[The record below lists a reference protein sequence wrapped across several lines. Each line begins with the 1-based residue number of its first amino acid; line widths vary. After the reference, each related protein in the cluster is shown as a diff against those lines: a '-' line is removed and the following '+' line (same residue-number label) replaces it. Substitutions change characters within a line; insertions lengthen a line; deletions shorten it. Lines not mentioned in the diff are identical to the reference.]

1 MATCPSCGRYVGPA
15 DAGICAN
22 CGARLTARIT
32 LRALKI
38 GALGLAALGLILLWW
53 FATHSPVPRLK
64 IGQAQAT
71 MNFAYVRVQ
80 GQVTRAPS
88 HNPDSGTL
96 SFWIADDTGEML
108 VSSYRATTQ
117 ALLDSGRMPF
127 VGDRVTVEGT
137 LRIRQDSASLT
148 LNSADAVSVERG
160 QPVPMDIGQID
171 AASALR
177 AVKIRG
183 QVRAVRTPYKGLT
196 LVTLRDVTGE
206 IDVAVPDPDS
216 TLDAQAG
223 QSAEATGA
231 VTLYK
236 DTPQVTLARADA
248 LRFSADS
255 IPVAAPA
262 HVADLTA
269 ERAGQWA
276 AVRGQVVKVSP
287 FSAGYKFTLDDGT
300 GRASVL
306 LWQDVYAVLSP
317 TLTLA
322 EGAQVAVQGQ
332 VSSYRGAI
340 EIVPE
345 IPADVTLVTAAPV
358 PATLT
363 PASTVA
369 PAPTALLPTAALAP
383 TPTALPPTTTPRP
396 TPKPTQ
402 AIAFV
407 SLGQL
412 TPADKDKLVSV
423 RGKIVEVINF
433 SSGMKYRLD
442 DGTGQVILLL
452 WQEVFDQAP
461 NRDKLVNG
469 AQVSV
474 TGVVDVYRGEIE
486 IIPRSGADVKVSP

>member
-1 MATCPSCGRYVGPA
+1 MATCPSCGRYVGPT
-15 DAGICAN
+15 DAGTCSH
-22 CGARLTARIT
+22 CGARLTGRIM
-32 LRALKI
+32 LHVLKI
-38 GALGLAALGLILLWW
+38 GALGLAVLGLILLWW
-53 FATHSPVPRLK
+53 FATHSPVPMLK

-71 MNFAYVRVQ
+71 MNFAYVRVE

-88 HNPDSGTL
+88 YDPDGGYL

-117 ALLDSGRMPF
+117 VLVDAGHMPF
-127 VGDRVTVEGT
+127 IGDRVTVEGT
-137 LRIRQDSASLT
+137 LRIRQDSTSLT
-148 LNSADAVSVERG
+148 LNSADAIHVQRA
-160 QPVPMDIGQID
+160 QPEPMDIGQVD
-171 AASALR
+171 ATSVLR
-177 AVKIRG
+177 TVKIRG

-196 LVTLRDVTGE
+196 LFTLRDVTGE
-206 IDVAVPDPDS
+206 IDVAVPDTDS
-216 TLDAQAG
+216 TLDVQPG
-223 QSAEATGA
+223 QSAEATGT

-255 IPVAAPA
+255 IPAAAPA

-287 FSAGYKFTLDDGT
+287 FSAGVRLTLDDGT
-300 GRASVL
+300 GRANVV
-306 LWQDVYAVLSP
+306 LWQDIYTVLSP
-317 TLTLA
+317 TLQLT
-322 EGAQVAVQGQ
+322 EGAQVSVQGE
-332 VSSYRGAI
+332 VSLYRGAI

-345 IPADVTLVTAAPV
+345 IPADVVLIATAPAPPTLVPAP
-358 PATLT
+358 
-363 PASTVA
+363 TVA
-369 PAPTALLPTAALAP
+369 PTPTAPLPTAILAP
-383 TPTALPPTTTPRP
+383 TPTALPPTVTPRP

-407 SLGQL
+407 PMGQL
-412 TPADKDKLVSV
+412 TPADKGKLVSV
-423 RGKIVEVINF
+423 RGKIVEVIKF

-442 DGTGQVILLL
+442 DGTGKVILLL
-452 WQEVFDQAP
+452 WQEVFDQVP

-486 IIPRSGADVKVSP
+486 VIPKSGTDVRP